1 MQSEGGQ
8 GLQRRVR
15 ESITIEKV
23 PLAFQD
29 LRHLLDP
36 GLTDS
41 RVCRLEDIALDPALW
56 PSGGQGK
63 ATRIT
68 LEVPLQSQ
76 AAHLEG
82 QVGECPQI
90 LHVLSPKF
98 QKPDSPLCGP
108 FLP

>member
-29 LRHLLDP
+29 LRHLFDP

-41 RVCRLEDIALDPALW
+41 RVCSLEDIALDPTLW

-68 LEVPLQSQ
+68 LEIPLQS
-76 AAHLEG
+76 
-82 QVGECPQI
+82 
-90 LHVLSPKF
+90 
-98 QKPDSPLCGP
+98 
-108 FLP
+108 